1 MKCHII
7 TAASAQSDAIQKIT
21 NAHIK
26 IFKVARSF
34 KGFHHGKERKKKTA
48 YIIAKYKE
56 ININALL
63 SSLSK

>member
-1 MKCHII
+1 M
-7 TAASAQSDAIQKIT
+7 QKIT

-26 IFKVARSF
+26 IFKVAHSF